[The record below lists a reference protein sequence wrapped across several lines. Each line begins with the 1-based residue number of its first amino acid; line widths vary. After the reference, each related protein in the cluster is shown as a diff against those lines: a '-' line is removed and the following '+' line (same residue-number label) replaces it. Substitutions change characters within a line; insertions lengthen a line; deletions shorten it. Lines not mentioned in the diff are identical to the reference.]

1 MPELPEVE
9 TVRRSLEKR
18 LVGRTIRQVNIYM
31 PKIIKIPEPKLFA
44 RFLEGQTIVD
54 LQRRGKYLLFCLAS
68 GYVWVT
74 HLRMTGQFIYSKQEE
89 PLLKHTHLTFTLDNG
104 HQLRY
109 VDIRQFGTMYLLRPD
124 EFKKVRGLRELGPEP
139 LGEEFTLEELYKK
152 LAGKKGKVKQL
163 LLNQAFVA
171 GIGNIYADE
180 ILFDAGLHP
189 ERGADTLSPEE
200 IEQLYY
206 SIRKM
211 LELGIANRG
220 TTVRNYV
227 DGDGRSGNFQE
238 LLKVYGRAGEPC
250 YRCGR
255 PLIKQQVAGR
265 SSCYCPN
272 CQK

>member
-163 LLNQAFVA
+163 LLNQSFVA

-189 ERGADTLSPEE
+189 ERGADTLSPDE
-200 IEQLYY
+200 IEQFYH

-250 YRCGR
+250 YKCGR
-255 PLIKQQVAGR
+255 PLIKQRVAGR
-265 SSCYCPN
+265 SSCYCPD